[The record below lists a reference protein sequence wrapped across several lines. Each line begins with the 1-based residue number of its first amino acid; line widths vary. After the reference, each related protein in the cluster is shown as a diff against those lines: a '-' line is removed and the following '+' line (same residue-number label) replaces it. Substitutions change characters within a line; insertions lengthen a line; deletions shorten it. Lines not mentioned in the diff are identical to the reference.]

1 MSIKVEGKKTS
12 HGSILLEKQKKFELY
27 AIFLVFIS
35 LVFTVFWG
43 KLYGIILISIFLYF
57 FSLCNSNYRC
67 QKNYTYTKDG
77 CKGSLWKVCSKWST
91 IKSIN
96 FLRDNYLYFLRQSIT
111 IRHRWQW
118 RRESKNG
125 SISVQLRSDQ

>member
-1 MSIKVEGKKTS
+1 VEGKKTS

-57 FSLCNSNYRC
+57 FSLSNSNYSC
-67 QKNYTYTKDG
+67 QKNYYTYTPKMDV
-77 CKGSLWKVCSKWST
+77 KGHYGKCA
-91 IKSIN
+91 
-96 FLRDNYLYFLRQSIT
+96 QS
-111 IRHRWQW
+111 
-118 RRESKNG
+118 E
-125 SISVQLRSDQ
+125 VP